1 MWFRATSSILLA
13 SALVSAS
20 PISAPSTSTH
30 NKPQT
35 AKRLGASVVHFHRD
49 SGRTITHHDKR
60 NSTSNSNAHRVQVE
74 RNRVR
79 TRYGK
84 QSQRYQKVGKVA
96 GETIWSRAVDKEP
109 SAKPFDVKE
118 WKRDGLKGTD
128 PVSDNWDG
136 NDESYSGPISIGT
149 PPQETTVQFDTGSAD
164 LVVPVSGTSSLPK
177 PRMNKTDSTACA
189 GCIGPLFDPS
199 KSSTFVGSDVPFSI
213 EYEDA
218 SGASGLMATDT
229 VSIAGLSVPQQ
240 AFAGVSSETEG
251 FSDPYAGILGLGFVA
266 GTSSGA
272 TPFFTNLV
280 KSGSLESNV
289 FSFYMTRGGVEGSE
303 LCLGCVNSEKYTG
316 KIKYYPLATFTDDGQ
331 PLEWDIKSTG
341 LSYEGSS
348 SKRSNHKKWRSKG
361 FRATIDSG
369 TTFIYVSKE
378 IAKAFYEQI
387 PDTHPASED
396 WGEGAYAFPC
406 DSVDK
411 LGKISFG
418 FGGKRYEIDA
428 RDFDAG
434 PETDG
439 SSECVGGIFGDD
451 LWEGIAIVGD
461 TFMKNWYSVFD
472 YGNLAIGFAKAV

>member
-164 LVVPVSGTSSLPK
+164 LVVPV
-177 PRMNKTDSTACA
+177 
-189 GCIGPLFDPS
+189 
-199 KSSTFVGSDVPFSI
+199 FSI